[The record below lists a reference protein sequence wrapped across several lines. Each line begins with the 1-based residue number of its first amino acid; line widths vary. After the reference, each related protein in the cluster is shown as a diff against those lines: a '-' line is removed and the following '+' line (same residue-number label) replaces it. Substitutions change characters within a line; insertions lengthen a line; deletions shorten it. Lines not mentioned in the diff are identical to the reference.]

1 MFSELLASQYEC
13 NFSSGSCRYAVRS
26 WATGAHFLSRLLQS
40 LLKVPHPTWLHWLL
54 VWYYVCWSLCFVD
67 HRKCFLSFHSKAR
80 GDRLG
85 SIDKGDPVQYR
96 VAVSFALHWW
106 CERKL
111 VQEIQRIQRGE
122 FQAGALQGGIVALFF
137 YFSPAH
143 HHCKD
148 KNDFGMY
155 IAKEQLWQNETHCQ
169 SGLFIIFPHSPQKY
183 HLIENYAPPTPM
195 ILCVVKLRAAF
206 FSESLWDRAP
216 SGEKT
221 SRIKSV
227 SYCHHA
233 IMFCTNIFCQR
244 WGSEQRNTK
253 SMKNSSPSQISSKF
267 GFKCFQ
273 NLSCQASEVKK

>member
-1 MFSELLASQYEC
+1 MFSELLASQYEW

-137 YFSPAH
+137 YFSPVKTEL
-143 HHCKD
+143 C
-148 KNDFGMY
+148 
-155 IAKEQLWQNETHCQ
+155 ELCSTH
-169 SGLFIIFPHSPQKY
+169 SHDS
-183 HLIENYAPPTPM
+183 
-195 ILCVVKLRAAF
+195 LCRK
-206 FSESLWDRAP
+206 
-216 SGEKT
+216 
-221 SRIKSV
+221 IKSCVFFRISVGRSPIRWEDV
-227 SYCHHA
+227 SYQITV
-233 IMFCTNIFCQR
+233 IM
-244 WGSEQRNTK
+244 
-253 SMKNSSPSQISSKF
+253 SSCNYVLYEYILSKVRF
-267 GFKCFQ
+267 RAKKYKINEKFFTLADFK
-273 NLSCQASEVKK
+273 